1 MAKRTTYD
9 ISFILFLTSICHVL
23 FSNYGFNPTDEG
35 FVLSATNRVMNGQI
49 PHVDFSSVR
58 PLGYAYLHI
67 PELLISKTRFFLV
80 SRFVFWLEQVLIAFL
95 WIRFIL
101 SYSKTEISLLKKYT
115 LILIC
120 FVFNVHYF
128 PASVLHTID
137 GLLMCMIGLNLITT
151 ENKWNFIGFIFIG
164 FAALCKQNY
173 LVVLPFTLVLFG
185 RKKLALNT
193 IFGFFPLL
201 IYILLISI
209 YGGWNDL
216 MVQLSGHN
224 ELLKVGV
231 FSYLSNPVVYA
242 GFIGLLVYRKLN
254 FDKLY
259 LSVLVLL
266 FACILMITNHYHGK
280 FGFLFLGIIGGELL
294 YQFNQKESVTLPIVT
309 ALLAWS
315 VSISVGYNTPALFI
329 GGVLS
334 MLLFYSIISTQTNY
348 LNRSIIVV
356 LALLIITFYYTRTHT
371 IYRELTVKNLT
382 YKLDNL
388 VEGAYGIYTNKNTY
402 LVLQELDSLKKSIPN
417 LLVIPDFTACN
428 ILHSHQS
435 KILTEWPNKTEI
447 PNDRI
452 LEKITSK
459 IKNDSTLVFAIP
471 KYQTALLKD
480 SFVIQPNSGM
490 EYPIINFVI
499 SNYQVAEEKKYFL
512 YFRKVFSPSK
522 VIDETEY
529 NN

>member
-1 MAKRTTYD
+1 MAKSTTYD

-35 FVLSATNRVMNGQI
+35 FVLSATNRVLHGQI

-67 PELLISKTRFFLV
+67 PELLISKTHFFLV

-151 ENKWNFIGFIFIG
+151 ESKWNFIGFIFIG

-173 LVVLPFTLVLFG
+173 LVVLPFTLVLLG
-185 RKKLALNT
+185 RKKLLTNV
-193 IFGFFPLL
+193 IFGISPLL
-201 IYILLISI
+201 IYVLIISV

-216 MVQLSGHN
+216 MIQLSGHN

-242 GFIGLLVYRKLN
+242 GFIGLLVYRNLN
-254 FDKLY
+254 LDKLY
-259 LSVLVLL
+259 LSVFCLL
-266 FACILMITNHYHGK
+266 FACILMLTNHFHGK
-280 FGFLFLGIIGGELL
+280 FGFLFLGIIVGELF
-294 YQFNQKESVTLPIVT
+294 YQLKENKSVKIPIIT
-309 ALLAWS
+309 ILLAWS

-329 GGVLS
+329 GGALS
-334 MLLFYSIISTQTNY
+334 MMFFYSIISTQTKN
-348 LNRSIIVV
+348 LNRYTIAI
-356 LALLIITFYYTRTHT
+356 LTLLIITFYYTRTLN
-371 IYRELTVKNLT
+371 IYRDLPSKNLT

-388 VEGAYGIYTNKNTY
+388 VEGAHGIYTNKNTY
-402 LVLQELDSLKKSIPN
+402 DVIKELDSLKKELPN
-417 LLVIPDFTACN
+417 IVIVPDFTACN
-428 ILHSHQS
+428 ILHSHES

-447 PNDRI
+447 PNDKI
-452 LEKITSK
+452 LEKITYK
-459 IKNDSTLVFAIP
+459 IKHDSTLVFAIP
-471 KYQTALLKD
+471 VFQTALLKD
-480 SFVIQPNSGM
+480 GFTPQEHGGIN
-490 EYPIINFVI
+490 YPIVKRCTKA
-499 SNYQVAEEKKYFL
+499 NYSQKSFSKYFEIH
-512 YFRKVFSPSK
+512 RK
-522 VIDETEY
+522 
-529 NN
+529 